1 MEYETPSYYAII
13 PAGVRYD
20 KNLRDAEK
28 LMYGEITTLT
38 MKNGECWASNN
49 YFANLYGVT
58 PQAVSKWLKDL
69 ENAGYIEISYE
80 RQGKEI
86 KKRIIKLG
94 GINTALI
101 GINTTFRG
109 YQQKFKENNT
119 RYNNTSIKENIKRKE
134 PTLEEIQEYVKE
146 KKLNVDAKQFYD
158 YFSTGNWID
167 SKGNKVK
174 NWKQKLLT
182 WNSYKQPLK
191 EVKQNTLTRDFGGLS
206 KFYMNNEEE

>member
-134 PTLEEIQEYVKE
+134 PTLDEIKDYIQEKN
-146 KKLNVDAKQFYD
+146 LSVDAKQFFD
-158 YFSTGNWID
+158 YFTEMNWID

-174 NWKQKLLT
+174 NWKGKLLT
-182 WNSYKQPLK
+182 WNSYKKPVK
-191 EVKQNTLTRDFGGLS
+191 EKVSTLTRDFGSLNR
-206 KFYMNNEEE
+206 FYMNEEE